1 MDKLTEIKELLEQQK
16 ELLRKQQKQFQEQ
29 QQKLGEVF
37 EALDKR
43 LVLIENGLVV
53 TAGDVSQARHNTH
66 QIRNILQTLCANQEL
81 IFAHF
86 GIHTET
92 SPAAAAASTAPISTH
107 DPRR

>member
-1 MDKLTEIKELLEQQK
+1 MDIVAEIKGLLEQHKNETVKLIKHQH
-16 ELLRKQQKQFQEQ
+16 QQFLEQ
-29 QQKLGEVF
+29 QRKLGIVF

-43 LVLIENGLVV
+43 LMLIENGLVT

-66 QIRNILQTLCANQEL
+66 QIRNILQTLSANQEL

-86 GIHTET
+86 GISTE
-92 SPAAAAASTAPISTH
+92 PPPPPAPISAH